1 MKVLFELLTLYED
14 GELILS
20 NSTIKDGVYQKYFEL
35 NDLMVYVESRL
46 NYLFNNEGIPTKM
59 KEYLYIDND
68 NLLTNEKTDKLIGYF
83 ERNDKSDFFHVNIYD
98 VDEEIDFD
106 EGYYVFNRYFK
117 SNEELKTYL
126 EENLNVILIKKNLGV
141 NGFVAKLKFK
151 E

>member
-14 GELILS
+14 GELILT
-20 NSTIKDGVYQKYFEL
+20 NRTMKDGVYQKYFEL
-35 NDLMVYVESRL
+35 IDLTNYVESRL
-46 NYLFNNEGIPTKM
+46 GYLIENEGIPTKM
-59 KEYLYIDND
+59 KEYFYIDKD

-117 SNEELKTYL
+117 SNEELKVYL
-126 EENLNVILIKKNLGV
+126 EENLNVLLIKKNLGV